1 MLDIDLMIKDALK
14 SGNKAMV
21 NAYRN
26 LKSKILLAKTA
37 KNAKEYNDSVEIGII
52 NKYVKELNDDAN
64 LYQEKGRT
72 DLSQAYVDEANIL
85 SELLPK
91 APTNEEVESFV
102 KAFIKETYD
111 SDGIDKSKMGG
122 VIKAVKAKFPSA
134 DGKVV
139 SEIVRK
145 FIVYEI

>member
-14 SGNKAMV
+14 SGNKAKV

-52 NKYVKELNDDAN
+52 NKYVKELTDDAN

-72 DLSQAYVDEANIL
+72 DLTQAYVDEANIL

-102 KAFIKETYD
+102 KVFIKETYD
-111 SDGIDKSKMGG
+111 SEGIDKSKMGIT
-122 VIKAVKAKFPSA
+122 IKAVKAKFPSA

-145 FIVYEI
+145 FIV

>member
-52 NKYVKELNDDAN
+52 NKYVKELTDDAN

-91 APTNEEVESFV
+91 APTHEEVERFV

-111 SDGIDKSKMGG
+111 SDGIDKSKMGIT
-122 VIKAVKAKFPSA
+122 IKVVKAKFPSA

-145 FIVYEI
+145 FID

>member
-72 DLSQAYVDEANIL
+72 DLSQAYIDEANIL

-111 SDGIDKSKMGG
+111 SEVIDKSKMGIT
-122 VIKAVKAKFPSA
+122 IKAVKAKFPSA

-145 FIVYEI
+145 FID

>member
-64 LYQEKGRT
+64 LYQEKGRA

-111 SDGIDKSKMGG
+111 SEVIDKTKMGV

-145 FIVYEI
+145 FIV

>member
-1 MLDIDLMIKDALK
+1 MLDIDLMIKNALK
-14 SGNKAMV
+14 YGDKAKV

-52 NKYVKELNDDAN
+52 NKYVKELTEDAN

-72 DLSQAYVDEANIL
+72 DLSQAYIDEANIL

-91 APTNEEVESFV
+91 APTNEEIESFIKV
-102 KAFIKETYD
+102 FIKESYN
-111 SDGIDKSKMGG
+111 SESIDKSKMGIT
-122 VIKAVKAKFPSA
+122 IKAVKSKFPSA

-139 SEIVRK
+139 SEIVRN
-145 FIVYEI
+145 FIA

>member
-1 MLDIDLMIKDALK
+1 MLEIDLMIKDALK

-102 KAFIKETYD
+102 KAFIKETYN
-111 SDGIDKSKMGG
+111 SESIDKSKMGN

-145 FIVYEI
+145 FIV